1 MSAILEAARIQG
13 NQQICRK
20 AWVSRGGMKVHLWE
34 LSEGA
39 GVIML
44 RHDKGKGFIQ
54 PLLLDEPLE
63 VVVDRFRNKV
73 GHRVFSPHGA

>member
-13 NQQICRK
+13 SNQICRK
-20 AWVSRGGMKVHLWE
+20 AWASRGSMKVHLWE
-34 LSEGA
+34 LSGG

-44 RHDKGKGFIQ
+44 RHEKGKGFVQ
-54 PLLLDEPLE
+54 PVLVDETLD

-73 GHRVFSPHGA
+73 GHRVFSPNGA